1 MTLAALAAATA
12 SALLTRL
19 KPAGARPSLDDLQP
33 AGRIEADGIGTVY
46 SLIDVCLLL
55 GHRIDESDPEWPA
68 LSDAQR
74 QPLMTMPTKQQVAE
88 RRALMGQGFIDL
100 ELRLLEHA
108 VQHPDSSGRRA
119 PHEVAARRA
128 KLWRTHVL
136 AGRSPTAT
144 AAAWEALMGHRLSR
158 QQVARQVAAVEAV
171 LG

>member
-68 LSDAQR
+68 L
-74 QPLMTMPTKQQVAE
+74 LYITMPTNDKALPWE
-88 RRALMGQGFIDL
+88 RR
-100 ELRLLEHA
+100 RLQL
-108 VQHPDSSGRRA
+108 
-119 PHEVAARRA
+119 
-128 KLWRTHVL
+128 T
-136 AGRSPTAT
+136 TA
-144 AAAWEALMGHRLSR
+144 EALRP
-158 QQVARQVAAVEAV
+158 
-171 LG
+171 